1 MDPTPAEANGLRLTG
16 FALTAVGALLAG
28 VGAISTWV
36 TVGLEN
42 VQTNTDTVVPGT
54 DLRDGMGV
62 LVAAV
67 VMLVSVLAIRALRG
81 RRARAT
87 AAALVIVGAFVCVAI
102 AGAFF
107 ATAEQRSDILDL
119 IADPEVR
126 DSVDYFVD
134 IGVGPLLAL
143 VGGILGFV
151 GGVLSLAWATRP
163 TAATVSDER

>member
-1 MDPTPAEANGLRLTG
+1 VDETPPPANGLRLTG
-16 FALTAVGALLAG
+16 FALTVLGALLAG
-28 VGAISTWV
+28 VGAVQTWV

-54 DLRDGMGV
+54 DLRDGMVV
-62 LVAAV
+62 LGAAA
-67 VMLVSVLAIRALRG
+67 VMLVAVLAIRALKG

-87 AAALVIVGAFVCVAI
+87 AAAFVIAASFVCVAI

-107 ATAEQRSDILDL
+107 ATAEQRSDVLDL

-126 DSVDYFVD
+126 EAVDYFVD

-143 VGGILGFV
+143 LGGVLGFV
-151 GGVLSLAWATRP
+151 GGVLSLAWAVRP
-163 TAATVSDER
+163 EPVNVEG